1 MFSKNIKFKNFI
13 NKKNLKINKIIKNLI
28 IDKSLLEKYQLLNSL
43 TKEFQYSYQKKKI
56 KELQRYSE
64 VNLIGMGGSILGAEA
79 IYNFLKHKIK
89 KKNFIL

>member
-43 TKEFQYSYQKKKI
+43 TKEFQYSYQKKKN
-56 KELQRYSE
+56 KRVTTLFRD
-64 VNLIGMGGSILGAEA
+64 
-79 IYNFLKHKIK
+79 
-89 KKNFIL
+89 